1 VNILVQQRIQA
12 IADLHDGRI
21 TPELVVDAARDPDS
35 PLHEFFTW
43 DNDEAAEKHRLNEA
57 RSLIRSIRVD
67 VKISNMVISA
77 PYYIRDPEAKRDEQG
92 YLTAPV
98 LRKSE
103 DLAREAVVAAFQRA
117 SRVLSGAR
125 DVAAALG
132 MSNEIDD
139 MVDRI
144 LSLSARVEDNNRRAK
159 RA

>member
-1 VNILVQQRIQA
+1 
-12 IADLHDGRI
+12 
-21 TPELVVDAARDPDS
+21 
-35 PLHEFFTW
+35 
-43 DNDEAAEKHRLNEA
+43 
-57 RSLIRSIRVD
+57 
-67 VKISNMVISA
+67 MVIRA
-77 PYYIRDPEAKRDEQG
+77 PYYIRDPAAKRDEQG

-125 DVAAALG
+125 DVAAVLG

-139 MVDRI
+139 MVNQI